1 MCPVSIQRR
10 PSGLPALQGKGWL
23 VWAVLIALALFVARF
38 AFLATGNREI
48 ADGPLTITTGMA
60 ADVADGGV
68 QGAVSLFE
76 MSRIGHHLRREKQ
89 LEGELAVL
97 NTQLQMQASAVR
109 ESAELRRL
117 LGLPAYTKYDYVG
130 AEVVTRSMDFWFDA
144 LVLDK
149 GKEAGI
155 AEQNLVVNS
164 QGLVGEI
171 AEVGAGY
178 SRIRLLTS
186 PNFALSAVSN
196 TSGIGGV
203 VRGQGPARLSFEYV
217 QADAPLKLQEKLFT
231 AGLAPQADGK
241 PRPRGILLGYVE
253 SIKRTENLTTLKVT
267 ARPAIDVTSIGPVVV
282 MINK

>member
-1 MCPVSIQRR
+1 M
-10 PSGLPALQGKGWL
+10 
-23 VWAVLIALALFVARF
+23 WAVLIVLALLAARF
-38 AFLATGNREI
+38 ILLTTGHRE
-48 ADGPLTITTGMA
+48 AVDGPLTITTGVA
-60 ADVADGGV
+60 ADVADTGV
-68 QGAVSLFE
+68 QGAISFFE
-76 MSRIGHHLRREKQ
+76 IFRIGHHLRRERK

-97 NTQLQMQASAVR
+97 NTRLQMQASAAK

-117 LGLPAYTKYDYVG
+117 LGLPTYTKYDYIG

-144 LVLDK
+144 LVLNK

-155 AEQNLVVNS
+155 AVQNLVVNS

-171 AEVGAGY
+171 AEVGEGY
-178 SRIRLLTS
+178 SRVRLLTS
-186 PNFALSAVSN
+186 PDFALSAVSN
-196 TSGIGGV
+196 TSGVGGV

-253 SIKRTENLTTLKVT
+253 SIKRTENLTTLKVA

-282 MINK
+282 MVNR

>member
-1 MCPVSIQRR
+1 
-10 PSGLPALQGKGWL
+10 
-23 VWAVLIALALFVARF
+23 LIVLALLATRF
-38 AFLATGNREI
+38 ILLATGHRE
-48 ADGPLTITTGMA
+48 AVDGPLTITTGVA
-60 ADVADGGV
+60 ADAADSGV
-68 QGAVSLFE
+68 QGAAGFLEIF
-76 MSRIGHHLRREKQ
+76 RIGYHLRRERK

-97 NTQLQMQASAVR
+97 NTKLQTQASAVR
-109 ESAELRRL
+109 QTAELRRL

-130 AEVVTRSMDFWFDA
+130 AEVVTRSMDLWFDA

-149 GKEAGI
+149 GKEAGV
-155 AEQNLVVNS
+155 AKQNLVVNA

-171 AEVGAGY
+171 AEAGPGY
-178 SRIRLLTS
+178 SRVRLLTS
-186 PNFALSAVSN
+186 PDFALSAVSN

-241 PRPRGILLGYVE
+241 PRPRGILIGYVE

-267 ARPAIDVTSIGPVVV
+267 ARPAIDVTNIGPVVV
-282 MINK
+282 MINQ